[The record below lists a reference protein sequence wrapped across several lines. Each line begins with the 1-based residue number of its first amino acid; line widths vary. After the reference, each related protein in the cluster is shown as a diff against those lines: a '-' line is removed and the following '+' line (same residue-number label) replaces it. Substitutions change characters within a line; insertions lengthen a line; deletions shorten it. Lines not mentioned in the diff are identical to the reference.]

1 MEIRRARKSSVSMLP
16 VRFYS
21 DRVKRR
27 KRRESRPQ
35 RAETESAC
43 RDGEEEEGKPR
54 RAGRKGGE
62 REAEIQLKKAFLAV
76 NRGGRSQGEI
86 QHGRGRRSVE
96 GEGDHGMG
104 RKKERREVNGVCGR
118 GAARLGTCRSFST
131 SYPKLMRQALNS
143 SGPRAPPWS
152 CAAAWGEAAPA
163 VEGGTRGRRH
173 APGRGGVGRERDTPL
188 VEGTLALLPRA
199 G

>member
-21 DRVKRR
+21 ERVKRR

-62 REAEIQLKKAFLAV
+62 RGRDSVKEGVFGSRQGREVA
-76 NRGGRSQGEI
+76 GGNPAWTWVEER
-86 QHGRGRRSVE
+86 GRGRRPRD
-96 GEGDHGMG
+96 GEEE
-104 RKKERREVNGVCGR
+104 RKERG
-118 GAARLGTCRSFST
+118 
-131 SYPKLMRQALNS
+131 
-143 SGPRAPPWS
+143 
-152 CAAAWGEAAPA
+152 
-163 VEGGTRGRRH
+163 
-173 APGRGGVGRERDTPL
+173 
-188 VEGTLALLPRA
+188 
-199 G
+199 